1 MLDFDGFNQRMKAN
15 DEYWRKEYERRDEQK
30 KKEQQ
35 YQNNNSRSGTHAGS
49 GSGISILVVLGIIGY
64 VIYRF
69 IKAYWVSIVTILGI
83 GVVCAI
89 VCFILYKKAR
99 KAKLKMLIAIL
110 VAAGLIGVVLYSGHE
125 KTEEFFVNLQEM
137 IPIKSRTIIKKGQF
151 ENQKLQSVT
160 IPDNITSIRD
170 RAFMGNEITSLVIPD
185 SVTSIGDRAFMGNK
199 ITSLEIPNNV
209 SFIGNEAF
217 RENKLDIV
225 SIPFSVKSIGVNAFA
240 DNQVISVIIGP
251 KVKLGSD
258 ENEADILGQST
269 GFNTAY
275 TNNGRKAGTYTRPD
289 INSTTWKYR

>member
-15 DEYWRKEYERRDEQK
+15 DEYWRKEYEHRDRQK
-30 KKEQQ
+30 KEEQQ
-35 YQNNNSRSGTHAGS
+35 YNNNNSRSGTHAGS
-49 GSGISILVVLGIIGY
+49 SSGIGVLVVLGIIGY
-64 VIYRF
+64 LIYRF

-89 VCFILYKKAR
+89 ICFILYKKAR

-110 VAAGLIGVVLYSGHE
+110 VAAGLIGVILFSGHE
-125 KTEEFFVNLQEM
+125 KTESFFVNLQEM
-137 IPIKSRTIIKKGQF
+137 IPMKSHTIIKKGQF

-160 IPDNITSIRD
+160 IPDSITSIRD
-170 RAFMGNEITSLVIPD
+170 RAFMGNEII
-185 SVTSIGDRAFMGNK
+185 
-199 ITSLEIPNNV
+199 SLEIPNNV
-209 SFIGNEAF
+209 KSIGNEAF

-240 DNQVISVIIGP
+240 DNPVISVIIGP

-258 ENEADILGQST
+258 ENGSDILGQST

-289 INSTTWKYR
+289 INSTTWTRR